1 MPLLQWAP
9 RVIFSVLSSCCLAP
23 RAARLRRQSPPRQ
36 ASGSGGAPRSRGRRR
51 RCPQRSSAA
60 SGGAPRRVGGGTHLE
75 RPRRAGPVR
84 QRGRGYGGCAA
95 GCPAPSSA
103 LRARQHALLPAMDL
117 DRASAPSVLL
127 RRGNVGHHLVLLEG
141 AGGGGCHTR
150 RRVAPRRR
158 PCAPGLAP
166 SCAGA
171 TARSGGTRRG
181 GRGWGRPRGGAG
193 RRRELGR

>member
-1 MPLLQWAP
+1 MGPTCHLLRPFLLLSCTTGCSAAPLVTTTPGQRQRRCPA
-9 RVIFSVLSSCCLAP
+9 FSWEVAAVPAEVLGGERRCPATSRWRNSP
-23 RAARLRRQSPPRQ
+23 RATSASRSGAAARQGLWRLRRRLPN
-36 ASGSGGAPRSRGRRR
+36 AIIRS
-51 RCPQRSSAA
+51 QSSATRPPA
-60 SGGAPRRVGGGTHLE
+60 RHGS
-75 RPRRAGPVR
+75 RPRRPF
-84 QRGRGYGGCAA
+84 
-95 GCPAPSSA
+95 
-103 LRARQHALLPAMDL
+103 
-117 DRASAPSVLL
+117 LL